1 VTTNQKIRYI
11 ANHYGYESQSRQ
23 CIEEMAELTQAINK
37 LWRATQSKCKGV
49 GKVDM
54 ISEAIQRVAEE
65 IADVEIMIAQ
75 LQELLGIDDE
85 RVMGIVD
92 MKLDREIM
100 RIREARQTR
109 I

>member
-1 VTTNQKIRYI
+1 MTRNHKIRYI

-23 CIEEMAELTQAINK
+23 CIEELAELIQAINK
-37 LWRATQSKCKGV
+37 FYRVWESLSKTGNARELFAL
-49 GKVDM
+49 
-54 ISEAIQRVAEE
+54 SESGRNIAEE
-65 IADVEIMIAQ
+65 IADVSIMIAQ

-100 RIREARQTR
+100 RIREAM
-109 I
+109 

>member
-23 CIEEMAELTQAINK
+23 CIEELAELIQAINK
-37 LWRATQSKCKGV
+37 FSRIGENIAKT
-49 GKVDM
+49 GKAKELL
-54 ISEAIQRVAEE
+54 EAENHVAEE

-100 RIREARQTR
+100 RIREA

>member
-1 VTTNQKIRYI
+1 MMNVNQKIRYI

-23 CIEEMAELTQAINK
+23 CIEEFAELTQAINK
-37 LWRATQSKCKGV
+37 FWRAKENLFKT
-49 GKVDM
+49 GKARELV
-54 ISEAIQRVAEE
+54 EAERNVAEE
-65 IADVEIMIAQ
+65 IADVVIMIAQ

-100 RIREARQTR
+100 RIREAM
-109 I
+109 

>member
-1 VTTNQKIRYI
+1 VTRNHKIRHI

-23 CIEEMAELTQAINK
+23 CIEELAELIQAINK
-37 LWRATQSKCKGV
+37 FDRAGKSLVRT
-49 GKVDM
+49 GKVRELL
-54 ISEAIQRVAEE
+54 EAENHVAEE
-65 IADVEIMIAQ
+65 IADVAIMIAQ

-100 RIREARQTR
+100 RIREAM
-109 I
+109 

>member
-23 CIEEMAELTQAINK
+23 CIEELAELIQAINK
-37 LWRATQSKCKGV
+37 FDRA
-49 GKVDM
+49 GKKLAETGNAQALHEMLESVNH
-54 ISEAIQRVAEE
+54 VAEE
-65 IADVEIMIAQ
+65 IADVAIMVAQ

-100 RIREARQTR
+100 RIQEAM
-109 I
+109 

>member
-1 VTTNQKIRYI
+1 MTTNQKIRYI

-23 CIEEMAELTQAINK
+23 CIEELAELIQAINK
-37 LWRATQSKCKGV
+37 FHRVWKSLSKTGNAKELFTL
-49 GKVDM
+49 
-54 ISEAIQRVAEE
+54 SETGRNIAEE
-65 IADVEIMIAQ
+65 IADVSIMIVQ

-100 RIREARQTR
+100 RIREA

>member
-23 CIEEMAELTQAINK
+23 CIEELAELIQAINK

-100 RIREARQTR
+100 RIREA

>member
-1 VTTNQKIRYI
+1 MTTNQKIRYI

-23 CIEEMAELTQAINK
+23 CIEELAELIQAINK
-37 LWRATQSKCKGV
+37 FDRAKENLIKT
-49 GKVDM
+49 GKARELV
-54 ISEAIQRVAEE
+54 EAEKNIAEE
-65 IADVEIMIAQ
+65 IADVAIIIAQ

-100 RIREARQTR
+100 RIREA